1 MQLTK
6 NARTYTTYDITP
18 KKSKSKTFHFKK
30 MQTRVTWHIFWG
42 FEQLFSSVAWQVT
55 DLQSGAKIWA

>member
-30 MQTRVTWHIFWG
+30 CKP
-42 FEQLFSSVAWQVT
+42 E
-55 DLQSGAKIWA
+55 